1 MSDYKVQIIIK
12 SYDKTIIRKE
22 VSEVEGKQL
31 AEQLEKSQNLQ
42 SFRNELQE
50 VFFKE
55 HARMMHVPD
64 GTYPVNLINGLLHGL
79 DYDYGTKFQKTES
92 VFKAE
97 RKERQRLAAVGNKQ
111 LDLLEGAGE

>member
-1 MSDYKVQIIIK
+1 MSEQKMQVIVK

-22 VSEVEGKQL
+22 VSEIEGKQL
-31 AEQLEKSQNLQ
+31 AEQLERDQSLQ

-64 GTYPVNLINGLLHGL
+64 GTYPVNLINGLLHRL

-92 VFKAE
+92 VYKAE
-97 RKERQRLAAVGNKQ
+97 RKERQRVAAVGNKQ
-111 LDLLEGAGE
+111 LDLLEGAD

>member
-1 MSDYKVQIIIK
+1 MSDHKMQVIIK
-12 SYDKTIIRKE
+12 SYDKTIIKKE

-31 AEQLEKSQNLQ
+31 VEQLEKGQSLQ

-64 GTYPVNLINGLLHGL
+64 GTYPVNLINGLLSRL

-111 LDLLEGAGE
+111 LDLLEGADV